1 VTPPGGPAWVVGV
14 RFRPGAAIAML
25 GVAARELRDETA
37 GAADVWRG
45 AGRSLDARLT
55 EAGDAASAR
64 AVLEAELLARRAR
77 AALPDARLEHAITTL
92 RTARGELPVP
102 AVAANAGL
110 GERQLERLFVERV
123 GYGLKLFARVV
134 RMEHAASSIA
144 TATRVRG
151 SIASWAS
158 FARACGYADQAHLI
172 REFRALTGLTPAAYA
187 VSEIDNTPRPPARTL
202 GA

>member
-1 VTPPGGPAWVVGV
+1 VTPAAGPEWIVGV

-37 GAADVWRG
+37 GAGDVWGG
-45 AGRSLDARLT
+45 AGRSLDAQLAD
-55 EAGDAASAR
+55 AGGPGEAR
-64 AVLEAELLARRAR
+64 AALEAELLARSAR
-77 AALPDARLEHAITTL
+77 AAVPDARLERAVATL

-102 AVAANAGL
+102 AVAASAGL

-123 GYGLKLFARVV
+123 GYGPKVFARVV
-134 RMEHAASSIA
+134 RMEHAVASIA
-144 TATRVRG
+144 TSARVRG

-158 FARACGYADQAHLI
+158 FARSCGYADQAHLI
-172 REFRALTGLTPAAYA
+172 REFRALTGVTPAAYA
-187 VSEIDNTPRPPARTL
+187 LSEIDNTPSPPARTV